1 MHLLDAQTTS
11 WASQGGMVPQE
22 QHNHQILTNNIPY
35 AQPRGGIAKEQEQRS
50 NNINKEDPPE
60 EQLAKE
66 QDAGADQIWVKGAN
80 EEDDARY
87 RRFLTYMEEKR
98 QEARMLLQKEDDK
111 KKEAK
116 EKEARWALLRESMA
130 FLKENSHTWQ
140 ERKVE
145 ECERLKQ
152 EAKED
157 RLAVTRMK
165 KKRYGIKKAVKG
177 GK

>member
-1 MHLLDAQTTS
+1 
-11 WASQGGMVPQE
+11 
-22 QHNHQILTNNIPY
+22 
-35 AQPRGGIAKEQEQRS
+35 
-50 NNINKEDPPE
+50 
-60 EQLAKE
+60 
-66 QDAGADQIWVKGAN
+66 
-80 EEDDARY
+80 
-87 RRFLTYMEEKR
+87 MEEKR

-130 FLKENSHTWQ
+130 FLKENFNTWQ

-165 KKRYGIKKAVKG
+165 KKRYGIKRLSKDANKRLKERAEDRILLVKARGNLWKFARNPDDRHMETRRKKHG
-177 GK
+177 W